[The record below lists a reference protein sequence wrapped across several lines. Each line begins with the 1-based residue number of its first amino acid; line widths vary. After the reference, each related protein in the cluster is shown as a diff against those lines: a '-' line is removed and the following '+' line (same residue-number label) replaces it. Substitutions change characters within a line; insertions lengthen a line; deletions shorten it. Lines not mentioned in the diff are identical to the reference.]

1 MNMETT
7 NNATPRRRIE
17 DMTLGQIQGLKKE
30 IADELNG
37 YLIGLAKIVSDKF
50 DVGAIGFSVDTEL
63 VFRELRH
70 NSPTKYDIN
79 IHFSK
84 EDI

>member
-1 MNMETT
+1 METNT
-7 NNATPRRRIE
+7 NTNTRRRIE

-37 YLIGLAKIVSDKF
+37 YLAGLAKIVSNKF

-63 VFRELRH
+63 LFRELKH
-70 NSPTKYDIN
+70 KSPTKYDIN